1 MDDLAKINNLTI
13 YFRKSGQL
21 CNQLKNYLSCMRIQK
36 YFNCEFFSEEKT
48 INNIFNLNNF
58 KKIIDENKDETKKN
72 IIYRNSW
79 RFAIFNKDNNL
90 DEIKNNK
97 FALMFKDFQDNLFF
111 KNYENNSIDFLY
123 NKDLFGEIYQEY
135 SDLFNIFL
143 NENLIN
149 KKIIDEVNNF
159 SNENFNE
166 KTISIHIRSWVDY
179 KPRAKKFNLNN
190 FYEYIYKFNEKDIT
204 FFITGDNKKI
214 VNEII
219 NYQKSKNLNNIIIY
233 ENKNF
238 NKDEI
243 TLIELLLLSKNNIL
257 IGSYLSTFTEMAFI
271 INYHKDKEVII
282 I

>member
-1 MDDLAKINNLTI
+1 
-13 YFRKSGQL
+13 
-21 CNQLKNYLSCMRIQK
+21 
-36 YFNCEFFSEEKT
+36 
-48 INNIFNLNNF
+48 
-58 KKIIDENKDETKKN
+58 
-72 IIYRNSW
+72 
-79 RFAIFNKDNNL
+79 
-90 DEIKNNK
+90 
-97 FALMFKDFQDNLFF
+97 MFKDFQDNLFF